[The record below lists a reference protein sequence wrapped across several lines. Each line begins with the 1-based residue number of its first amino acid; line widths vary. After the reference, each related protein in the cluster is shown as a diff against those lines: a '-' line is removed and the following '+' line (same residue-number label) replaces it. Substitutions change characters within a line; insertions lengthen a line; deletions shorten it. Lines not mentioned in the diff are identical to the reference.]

1 MNSSYSR
8 RIMLVMIVVIT
19 ILILT
24 PGFYRNEWQAAG
36 RKLFYDWRANQER
49 MVMARLIQSRATGVL
64 SYGALLGFGNLT
76 TWDPDSPALK
86 MDVQQV
92 YLDHG
97 KFESYFPYTSNS
109 ALQGVFFG
117 LFDDMFGL
125 RPKLNLNLFHGAESV
140 LSASM
145 FGLLIYWVIHELG
158 WTAGLFTL
166 VFVAFSEWITLFAGN
181 IYWNLWAFYLPLIAV
196 SFYLMITSAGES
208 YNLRTM
214 SAILVITILI
224 KCLFTGFE
232 YITTAL
238 IMPLVPF
245 IFYAVRDSWGWPKL
259 FVRLIKSSLSL
270 LAGVVIGLLTLTWQI
285 MQIKGSFRE
294 AVATI
299 LDALGKRTYGDPT
312 QYSVEAESL
321 RAHLGP
327 VLMQYIHG
335 RAILLT
341 QILHIK
347 GFAVEVN
354 YLTLFIL
361 FMTFTGVLIVLM
373 KPQVGSGTSTT
384 ALALIL
390 TTWISALAP
399 LSWFIL
405 FKAHSFVH
413 TQMNFIIWQMPFT
426 LYGFALCGY
435 TLGAIVEEIRIKQ
448 YSRLPNRI

>member
-1 MNSSYSR
+1 MKSAYSG
-8 RIMLVMIVVIT
+8 RIILVTIVAIT

-36 RKLFYDWRANQER
+36 RKLFYDWRSNQER
-49 MVMARLIQSRATGVL
+49 MVMARLIQSRTTGVF

-76 TWDPDSPALK
+76 TWDPDSPVLK

-92 YLDHG
+92 YLDNG
-97 KFESYFPYTSNS
+97 KFESYFAYTSNS
-109 ALQGVFFG
+109 AMQGVFFG
-117 LFDDMFGL
+117 LFDDIFGL
-125 RPKLNLNLFHGAESV
+125 RPKLNLNLFHGVESV

-145 FGLLIYWVIHELG
+145 FGLFIYWVIHELG
-158 WTAGLFTL
+158 WSAGIFTL
-166 VFVAFSEWITLFAGN
+166 VFIAFSEWITLFAGN
-181 IYWNLWAFYLPLIAV
+181 IYWNLWAFYLPLITV
-196 SFYLMITSAGES
+196 SFYLMITSVGEG
-208 YNLRTM
+208 YNQRIM
-214 SAILVITILI
+214 SAMLVITILI

-245 IFYAVRDSWGWPKL
+245 IFYAVRNSWGWSKL
-259 FVRLIKSSLSL
+259 FVRAVKSSLSL
-270 LAGVVIGLLTLTWQI
+270 LAGVVTGLITLTWQI
-285 MQIKGSFRE
+285 MQIKGSLRE

-312 QYSVEAESL
+312 QYGVEAESL

-327 VLMQYIHG
+327 VLTQYING

-341 QILHIK
+341 QILHIR
-347 GFAVEVN
+347 GFTVEVS
-354 YLTLFIL
+354 YLALFIL
-361 FMTFTGVLIVLM
+361 FLIFTGVLTILM
-373 KPQVGSGTSTT
+373 KSQVGSGKSNTI
-384 ALALIL
+384 LALIL

-426 LYGFALCGY
+426 LYGFSLCGY
-435 TLGAIVEEIRIKQ
+435 ALSAIVEEIRIEQ
-448 YSRLPNRI
+448 YIRLPNRT